1 MSSDGDGP
9 PDGTRERV
17 RFYLL
22 DHRTPLGK
30 VIDIGLLALNLVFVG
45 VFVAQTYSLGEAI
58 GDRLWTIEVLVAL
71 VFAVEYVLR
80 LYGAENRLAEFT
92 NPYTVVDLLSV
103 LPTVLVILYPVPA
116 VVLNA
121 GFLRVLRVLRVLRF
135 YRFTRDEEFFF
146 GTVSAGA
153 LRAMKLLL
161 TVLVVLFVSA
171 GMFYTAEHRANPTV
185 EQFGDA
191 FYYVVITLSTVGF
204 GDIVPVTRAGRW
216 VTVASVL
223 AAIIVIPWQASKIVR
238 AWTSDDKV
246 PTTCPDCGLTGHD
259 PDASHCKACGHVIYQ
274 EYESDE

>member
-1 MSSDGDGP
+1 MSSDGGDP
-9 PDGTRERV
+9 PDDTRERV

-30 VIDIGLLALNLVFVG
+30 FVDIGLLALNLVFIG
-45 VFVAQTYSLGEAI
+45 VFVAQTYPVDSATRA
-58 GDRLWTIEVLVAL
+58 RLWDLEVAIAG
-71 VFAVEYVLR
+71 VFVVEYVLR
-80 LYGAENRLAEFT
+80 LYGARDRLSEVT

-116 VVLNA
+116 VVLNV
-121 GFLRVLRVLRVLRF
+121 GFLRVLRVIRVLRF
-135 YRFTRDEEFFF
+135 YRFTRDEDFFF
-146 GTVSAGA
+146 GSVSGGA
-153 LRAMKLLL
+153 LRAIKLLL

-171 GMFYTAEHRANPTV
+171 GLFYTVEHRANPNV
-185 EQFGDA
+185 EHFGDA
-191 FYYVVITLSTVGF
+191 FYYVVVTLSTVGF

-216 VTVASVL
+216 VTVTSVL

-259 PDASHCKACGHVIYQ
+259 PDASHCKACGHVVYQ